1 MTENVTTESLEFLG
15 FWPRVGAS
23 LIDNILMLVVFAPI
37 ALLLTGS
44 ADSNLST
51 IAAVVAVLAFWYY
64 KQSTPGKMVF
74 HARIVDAQTGGKM
87 STGQMVGRYLAY
99 LVSALPLGLGFLWIA
114 FDKRKQGWHD
124 KLAGTVVVRTKAAK
138 PLTQAEPV
146 TFN

>member
-1 MTENVTTESLEFLG
+1 MTENVPSENLEFLG

-114 FDKRKQGWHD
+114 IDKRKQGWHD
-124 KLAGTVVVRTKAAK
+124 KLAGTVVVRSKAAK

>member
-1 MTENVTTESLEFLG
+1 MQNEELEYLG

-23 LIDNILMLVVFAPI
+23 VIDNLLMTIIFVPI
-37 ALLLTGS
+37 AMLLTGS
-44 ADSNLST
+44 ADSGLAT
-51 IAAVVAVLAFWYY
+51 AAAVIAVLAFWYY

-74 HARIVDAQTGGKM
+74 NARIVDATTGGKM

-99 LVSALPLGLGFLWIA
+99 LVSALPFGLGFIWIA